1 VLAHAQRLRSAA
13 DFSSVVR
20 RGSRAGSSLLV
31 VHLLGPDPVDGTRAP
46 ARGGFVVSKSVGN
59 AVIRNRVV
67 RRLRHVTRARLAE
80 LPDGSLVVV
89 RALPASAAATSI
101 DLGSA
106 LDHCLRKLA
115 RSRMEG
121 PA

>member
-1 VLAHAQRLRSAA
+1 
-13 DFSSVVR
+13 
-20 RGSRAGSSLLV
+20 
-31 VHLLGPDPVDGTRAP
+31 
-46 ARGGFVVSKSVGN
+46 
-59 AVIRNRVV
+59 VIRNRVV
-67 RRLRHVTRARLAE
+67 RRLRHLTRARLAE

-106 LDHCLRKLA
+106 LDHCFRKLA
-115 RSRMEG
+115 RSTMRG